1 MPHLEAKTKYWSW
14 HIAMDL
20 DDDDNSGFLYWD
32 DDDLGRKL
40 LNCGQ
45 GDQKSCV
52 KDVSALSKMPNH
64 TQDSVGWWENLV
76 GGSEQSCAN
85 RSFGRVANCWDSY
98 P

>member
-1 MPHLEAKTKYWSW
+1 
-14 HIAMDL
+14 MDL
-20 DDDDNSGFLYWD
+20 DDGDNSGFLYWD

-40 LNCGQ
+40 LNRGQ

-52 KDVSALSKMPNH
+52 KDASALSKMPNH
-64 TQDSVGWWENLV
+64 TQDSVDWWENLV

-85 RSFGRVANCWDSY
+85 RSFGRVAIYWDSY